1 MVVVQLREID
11 GLRDGFRRIVEQERR
26 QMAASSAPDQ
36 SLVTRRDFVQ
46 LVKLLREMLG
56 ELSRLR
62 SILNR
67 VQLDPSLATKIGE
80 MDEMEAYEDTPA
92 AADAA
97 AAAAASPAG
106 SGLLAPLSRLLF
118 SQPAAS
124 SPADDKMLRR
134 KASARPGPKLT
145 ALRSVAAENVNVEF
159 GSGSVK
165 QAAVIARA
173 RAGRDDAST
182 PDARSGLR
190 HIFAGS
196 HNRPSG
202 IAREDRDNGWVGLAG
217 PPDRQ
222 RASRPLSS
230 HMDAVL
236 DNFAGQ
242 QHQQQDEHPKLLE
255 RTLRPRGL
263 SDSSIHSTFTA
274 HGAGGHHVT
283 ASRLAATAVI
293 DDDDLAA
300 TLEDTAERSQPI
312 PAAAPATRQ
321 PHGELASSMHMGGA
335 SMFGE
340 WSRWSAG
347 RPMSMMDRQH
357 SAAQR
362 L

>member
-1 MVVVQLREID
+1 
-11 GLRDGFRRIVEQERR
+11 
-26 QMAASSAPDQ
+26 MAASTAPDQ

-67 VQLDPSLATKIGE
+67 VQLDPTLATKIGE
-80 MDEMEAYEDTPA
+80 VDDMEAYEEAPPA
-92 AADAA
+92 SSDAA
-97 AAAAASPAG
+97 AASAASPAG

-118 SQPAAS
+118 SQPTVS
-124 SPADDKMLRR
+124 SPAEDKMLRR

-173 RAGRDDAST
+173 RGGRDDAST

-196 HNRPSG
+196 HTRPTG

-242 QHQQQDEHPKLLE
+242 QQHHHQHEEHPKLLE

-274 HGAGGHHVT
+274 HGAAGGAGPSHVT

-312 PAAAPATRQ
+312 PTASAAATR
-321 PHGELASSMHMGGA
+321 PSAELASSMHMGGA

-362 L
+362 F